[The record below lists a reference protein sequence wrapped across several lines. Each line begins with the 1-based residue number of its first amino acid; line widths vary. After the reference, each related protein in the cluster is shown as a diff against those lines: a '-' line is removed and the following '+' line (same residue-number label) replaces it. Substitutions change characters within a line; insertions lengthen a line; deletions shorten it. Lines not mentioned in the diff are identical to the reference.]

1 MKFSFVLLFIPFEIR
16 VFDVDSSRLRYKG
29 KSLNLAFLTSADDVI
44 QVRVMVHRAYK
55 QPTIKTTV
63 ATAEWSD
70 QYRSTRPGLLEKIFE
85 YFNKHRFM

>member
-44 QVRVMVHRAYK
+44 QVRVMVHRVYK

-63 ATAEWSD
+63 AIAE
-70 QYRSTRPGLLEKIFE
+70 
-85 YFNKHRFM
+85 